1 MELENRKF
9 VFLIL
14 KIILLTNI
22 PAIVMLIP
30 DFKNSIGWIT
40 GSLASGVNFWFMSQ
54 KTTELDPES
63 GKKSIVVIMSKAFI
77 LRYAFLVI
85 WSVFVILVIKPEM
98 IAYCL
103 GLFAAQ
109 FSIVIYHIYILCTTG
124 TLKKYFD
131 SEEDPSESIDRGGE
145 DGEKEEEDT

>member
-1 MELENRKF
+1 MDLENRKF

-54 KTTELDPES
+54 KTSGLDPGS
-63 GKKSIVVIMSKAFI
+63 GKKSIVVIMSKAFV
-77 LRYAFLVI
+77 LRYAFLAV
-85 WSVFVILVIKPEM
+85 WSVFVILVIKPNM

-109 FSIVIYHIYILCTTG
+109 FSLVIYHVYILCTTG
-124 TLKKYFD
+124 TLRKYFVG
-131 SEEDPSESIDRGGE
+131 EEDTSESNSRGGGN
-145 DGEKEEEDT
+145 GEKEEET